1 MSIIDPSYNINLG
14 TNYSIP
20 NNTIIGSAVYG
31 YGNGELNLSTN
42 TEFQNLVKKVEQIQK
57 SLCILE
63 PNFELHE
70 KFPALK
76 EAYEY
81 YKLIENLVYNEVKG

>member
-1 MSIIDPSYNINLG
+1 MSIFPTNPP
-14 TNYSIP
+14 NYSIHLS
-20 NNTIIGSAVYG
+20 NNTTGIGTSTYG
-31 YGNGELNLSTN
+31 TGISVTLSN
-42 TEFQNLVKKVEQIQK
+42 NPEFQDLVKKIEQIQK

-63 PNFELHE
+63 PDFELHE

-81 YKLIENLVYNEVKG
+81 YKLIEKLVYNEENKI